1 MKGIGMN
8 EIIPFK
14 YNDIEVLAVVI
25 DGEPWF
31 LANDVADVLG
41 YSNTSAAVSQHV
53 DPEDV
58 THTTLAL
65 HEGSR
70 VVTRKRPLVNESGL
84 YALTFGSKL
93 TGARAFKRWVTRE
106 VLPSIRK
113 TGSYAI
119 GQPVELT
126 GPELMAKAL
135 LEANSTLQAQ
145 AQALLEAK
153 PKVEAFEA
161 FLSSNGDYSVGE
173 AAKVLARDHQIVTG
187 EKRLFSQLEAW
198 GWIYR
203 NAKGRPICKQ
213 SQIENGRLA
222 HKASF
227 YIDWKTGEQVM
238 ATPQVRITA
247 KGIEAI
253 AKKIKELMEEA
264 A

>member
-1 MKGIGMN
+1 ML
-8 EIIPFK
+8 EVIPFN
-14 YNDIEVLAVVI
+14 YNDIEVRALTV
-25 DGEPWF
+25 DGEAMF
-31 LANDVADVLG
+31 VASDIAKALE
-41 YSNTSAAVSQHV
+41 YREAKDMTRSL
-53 DPEDV
+53 DPDEKDRHPV
-58 THTTLAL
+58 PTPGGLQQMTVISEAGLF
-65 HEGSR
+65 R
-70 VVTRKRPLVNESGL
+70 VILQRQSGRL
-84 YALTFGSKL
+84 QNKETKN
-93 TGARAFKRWVTRE
+93 RVKAFQRWVTHE

-113 TGSYAI
+113 TGSYAV

-135 LEANSTLQAQ
+135 IEANSTLQAQ

-222 HKASF
+222 HKARF

-238 ATPQVRITA
+238 ATPQVRVTA

-253 AKKIKELMEEA
+253 ATKIKELMEVSA
-264 A
+264 

>member
-1 MKGIGMN
+1 MI
-8 EIIPFK
+8 EIIPFA
-14 YNDIEVLAVVI
+14 YQDSEVRTLTL
-25 DGEPWF
+25 DGQPWF
-31 LANDVADVLG
+31 VAADLTNILGLTNPSVALSRLDEDERSKFNLGRQGEANI
-41 YSNTSAAVSQHV
+41 
-53 DPEDV
+53 
-58 THTTLAL
+58 
-65 HEGSR
+65 
-70 VVTRKRPLVNESGL
+70 VNEPGL
-84 YALTFGSKL
+84 YSLILASRKPE
-93 TGARAFKRWVTRE
+93 AKAFKRWVTHE

-113 TGSYAI
+113 TGSYTV

-135 LEANSTLQAQ
+135 IEANSTLQAQ
-145 AQALLEAK
+145 AQALIEAK
-153 PKVEAFEA
+153 PKVDAFEA
-161 FLSSNGDYSVGE
+161 FLSSTGDYSVGE

-203 NAKGRPICKQ
+203 DAKARPICYQ
-213 SQIENGRLA
+213 AQIDNGRMA
-222 HKASF
+222 HRARF
-227 YIDWKTGEQVM
+227 YTDWETGEQVM

>member
-1 MKGIGMN
+1 MKGNRML
-8 EIIPFK
+8 EVIPFN
-14 YNDIEVLAVVI
+14 YNDINIRTVPV
-25 DGEPWF
+25 DGELWF
-31 LANDVADVLG
+31 VATDVAKVLE
-41 YSNTSAAVSQHV
+41 YRTAPDMTRRIQ
-53 DPEDV
+53 PEDKGYAKV
-58 THTTLAL
+58 RTPGGEQELSIL
-65 HEGSR
+65 
-70 VVTRKRPLVNESGL
+70 NESGL
-84 YALTFGSKL
+84 YDAVFRSNSK
-93 TGARAFKRWVTRE
+93 GARPFRRWVTSE
-106 VLPSIRK
+106 VIPSIRK
-113 TGSYAI
+113 TGSYAV

-126 GPELMAKAL
+126 GPELMAKVL
-135 LEANSTLQAQ
+135 IEANSTLQAQ

-222 HKASF
+222 HKARF

-247 KGIEAI
+247 KGITAI

>member
-1 MKGIGMN
+1 MI
-8 EIIPFK
+8 EIIPFN
-14 YNDIEVLAVVI
+14 YNDTSIRVRAE
-25 DGEPWF
+25 DGEPIF
-31 LANDVADVLG
+31 VAKDIAPILG
-41 YSNTSAAVSQHV
+41 YKDAAAMTRYLDADEKGLSKWQTPGGYQNLGHV
-53 DPEDV
+53 TEP
-58 THTTLAL
+58 
-65 HEGSR
+65 
-70 VVTRKRPLVNESGL
+70 GL
-84 YALTFGSKL
+84 YSAIMRSTSPESRPF
-93 TGARAFKRWVTRE
+93 RRWVTHE

-113 TGSYAI
+113 TGTYTV
-119 GQPVELT
+119 GQPIELT

-135 LEANSTLQAQ
+135 IEANSTLQAQ

-222 HKASF
+222 HKARF
-227 YIDWKTGEQVM
+227 YIDWKSGEQVM

-253 AKKIKELMEEA
+253 AKKIKELMEVSA
-264 A
+264 

>member
-1 MKGIGMN
+1 ML
-8 EIIPFK
+8 EVIPFN
-14 YNDIEVLAVVI
+14 YNDINIRTVPV
-25 DGEPWF
+25 DGELWF
-31 LANDVADVLG
+31 VATDVAKVLE
-41 YSNTSAAVSQHV
+41 YRTAPDMTRRIQ
-53 DPEDV
+53 PEDKGYAKV
-58 THTTLAL
+58 RTPGGEQELSIL
-65 HEGSR
+65 
-70 VVTRKRPLVNESGL
+70 NESGL
-84 YALTFGSKL
+84 YDAVFRSNSK
-93 TGARAFKRWVTRE
+93 GARPFRRWVTSE
-106 VLPSIRK
+106 VIPSIRK
-113 TGSYAI
+113 TGSYAV

-135 LEANSTLQAQ
+135 LEADATMKAQ

-173 AAKVLARDHQIVTG
+173 AAKVLARDHEIVTG

-222 HKASF
+222 HKARF

-253 AKKIKELMEEA
+253 AKKIKELMEESA
-264 A
+264 

>member
-1 MKGIGMN
+1 ML
-8 EIIPFK
+8 EVIPFN
-14 YNDIEVLAVVI
+14 YNDINIRTVPV
-25 DGEPWF
+25 DGELWF
-31 LANDVADVLG
+31 VATDVAKVLE
-41 YSNTSAAVSQHV
+41 YRTAPDMTRRIQ
-53 DPEDV
+53 PEDKGYAKV
-58 THTTLAL
+58 RTPGGEQELSIL
-65 HEGSR
+65 
-70 VVTRKRPLVNESGL
+70 NESGL
-84 YALTFGSKL
+84 YDAVFRSNSK
-93 TGARAFKRWVTRE
+93 GARPFRRWVTSE
-106 VLPSIRK
+106 VIPSIRK
-113 TGSYAI
+113 TGSYAV

-135 LEANSTLQAQ
+135 LEADATMKAQ

-173 AAKVLARDHQIVTG
+173 AAKVLARDHEIVTG

-222 HKASF
+222 HKARF
-227 YIDWKTGEQVM
+227 YIDWKSGEQVM

-253 AKKIKELMEEA
+253 AKKIKELMEESA
-264 A
+264 

>member
-1 MKGIGMN
+1 MI

-14 YNDIEVLAVVI
+14 YDNTEIRAVTV
-25 DGEPWF
+25 DGEAWF
-31 LANDVADVLG
+31 VAGDVTKVLG
-41 YSNTSAAVSQHV
+41 LNNVGQALASLDDDEKSS
-53 DPEDV
+53 V
-58 THTTLAL
+58 TINDGTPGNPNRAI
-65 HEGSR
+65 
-70 VVTRKRPLVNESGL
+70 VNEPGL
-84 YALTFGSKL
+84 YSLILRSRKPEAK
-93 TGARAFKRWVTRE
+93 AFKRWVTHE

-135 LEANSTLQAQ
+135 IEANSTLQAQ
-145 AQALLEAK
+145 AQALIEAK
-153 PKVEAFEA
+153 PKAEAFEA
-161 FLSSNGDYSVGE
+161 FLSSTGDYSVGE
-173 AAKVLARDHQIVTG
+173 AAKVLARDHEIVTG

-222 HKASF
+222 HKARF
-227 YIDWKTGEQVM
+227 YIDWETGEQVM

-247 KGIEAI
+247 KGIDAI
-253 AKKIKELMEEA
+253 AKKIKELMEESA
-264 A
+264 